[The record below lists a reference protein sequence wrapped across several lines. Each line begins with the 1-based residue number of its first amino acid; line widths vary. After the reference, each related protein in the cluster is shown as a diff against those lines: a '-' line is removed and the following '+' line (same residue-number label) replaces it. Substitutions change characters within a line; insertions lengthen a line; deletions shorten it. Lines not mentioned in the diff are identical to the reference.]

1 MAYYIQKP
9 SLIDP
14 DVIVYYAGKNRWTDD
29 PAQKVLFAT
38 EEATNIIHQEKR
50 DGWKNSTVVS
60 E

>member
-1 MAYYIQKP
+1 
-9 SLIDP
+9 
-14 DVIVYYAGKNRWTDD
+14 VIVYYAGKNRWTDD